1 MNMTRAMSGQPI
13 ENPEDQANAEEG
25 REAGTIEGGLTI
37 ASAPIGAALEMAA
50 APRVISRMV
59 QTPGA
64 KVAMQEGTGLVDKY
78 GTPIMKTVLKEG
90 EPIMKE
96 IREEGASLLRQ
107 GTAKVTEM
115 ALKHKVTSGLIGLG
129 VLKALGIHPAEILKE
144 LIP

>member
-1 MNMTRAMSGQPI
+1 
-13 ENPEDQANAEEG
+13 
-25 REAGTIEGGLTI
+25 
-37 ASAPIGAALEMAA
+37 
-50 APRVISRMV
+50 MV

-64 KVAMQEGTGLVDKY
+64 KVATEQATGLLDTY
-78 GTPIMKTVLKEG
+78 GKPIIRTVLKEG

-115 ALKHKVTSGLIGLG
+115 ALKHKVTSGIVGLG